1 MKREAFYSGLVV
13 SVGLLAA
20 AMPVSAHHSFAVAFD
35 KDKPVTVQA
44 VVTSVKWENPH
55 TLIYADVKDKDG
67 TVEKWTFEGFP
78 PGVLYRKGL
87 RQDRLKPGG
96 EVTLMGFR
104 ARDGSNFA
112 NLSLA
117 VFPDGKSFCVQ
128 FPSGASAGAS
138 VQFPGS
144 DAVCGGNDTG
154 QYR

>member
-1 MKREAFYSGLVV
+1 MRRKGFCSLVFSL
-13 SVGLLAA
+13 SVLAA
-20 AMPVSAHHSFAVAFD
+20 AMPALGHHSFGVAFD
-35 KDKPVTVQA
+35 VEKPITVQA
-44 VVTSVKWENPH
+44 VVTTVKWENPH
-55 TLIYADVKDKDG
+55 TLIYVDVKGKDG
-67 TVEKWTFEGFP
+67 KVEKWTFEGFP

-104 ARDGSNFA
+104 SRDGSNFA

-117 VFPDGKSFCVQ
+117 YFPDGQWFCVQ

-138 VQFPGS
+138 VQIPGTS
-144 DAVCGGNDTG
+144 AVCGGNDTG